1 MFETKLILKV
11 SKNSA
16 FKNKLIGECNLNV
29 VNHNSIK
36 IFSMAKQL
44 INSCNNFQF
53 NCNRRWQ
60 TIYF

>member
-11 SKNSA
+11 WKNSA

-44 INSCNNFQF
+44 INSCNNFQL